1 MIFKN
6 NNFICSSPKHSIS
19 RDDFNSTK
27 FLSWYDKISTK
38 ANLKFSESFEDPF
51 LDCKNND
58 KVKNFS
64 SEGLVEPVES
74 KENIC
79 EEGAPDP
86 TKASKR

>member
-1 MIFKN
+1 M
-6 NNFICSSPKHSIS
+6 
-19 RDDFNSTK
+19 
-27 FLSWYDKISTK
+27 K